1 MEIDKTF
8 VWVWISQAKLSE
20 VMPVS
25 DVEVIQTAFM
35 HVFEH
40 AEELMLVYDTTK
52 TVISEK
58 QRAAFLEQTDNLEK
72 LVELYSTAT
81 SYIP

>member
-1 MEIDKTF
+1 MDMDKTF
-8 VWVWISQAKLSE
+8 IWVWISQAKLSE
-20 VMPVS
+20 VMPVE
-25 DVEVIQTAFM
+25 DIEVIQTAFM

-52 TVISEK
+52 KVISEK
-58 QRAAFLEQTDNLEK
+58 QSAAFLEQMDNFEK